1 MLRCKVILNEAKL
14 HMLHSRILREL
25 TLQFFF
31 QLADFISFQIF
42 SCKFLYKGSKFLIW
56 HKLYLKQRK
65 RVSVGATIVDMSVT
79 VTLDPVYQLSPG
91 AATAPPPTGKK
102 TAGDSESAFQKAE
115 DVSSMLAKGYILGK
129 DAVGKA
135 KSFDEKHQLTSSA
148 SAKVAS
154 LNQKI
159 GLTEKISIGTSIVN
173 EKVREV
179 DQKLQVSEKAKSAF
193 AVVEQ
198 NVSSAG
204 SAITKN
210 RYVLTGATWVTCAFS
225 KVAKTAGEVGQKTK
239 EKVGMTEDEQRQKMV
254 TDFAQ
259 VHLSDS
265 PKASNF
271 TEHQSS
277 KPAAVQGLVL

>member
-1 MLRCKVILNEAKL
+1 MKEFSLASSYL
-14 HMLHSRILREL
+14 
-25 TLQFFF
+25 F
-31 QLADFISFQIF
+31 Q
-42 SCKFLYKGSKFLIW
+42 
-56 HKLYLKQRK
+56 
-65 RVSVGATIVDMSVT
+65 GATIVDMSVT
-79 VTLDPVYQLSPG
+79 VTLDPVYQLSPS